1 MQKMQKIWNKSSS
14 TKGVSMSFRTNIIR
28 SFRLVKQDIDSLKD
42 YVYEWFNTIIS
53 NQRKLLNKINEL
65 EQRVEELEK

>member
-1 MQKMQKIWNKSSS
+1 
-14 TKGVSMSFRTNIIR
+14 MSFRTNIIR